1 LIIIDY
7 YIPLSVLKLN
17 YDMIVQRLKRDIST
31 DMELAEKYYS
41 ILSAINN
48 LHLTEREIQLIAFT
62 AIKGNITFANV
73 REEFCKT
80 YKSTSPTINNIVSK
94 LKKIGVFVKENGKVK
109 VNPIISIDFKKD
121 ITLDIRLVHEE
132 ANINVGEG
140 MDNQENGNQPS
151 DIRENN

>member
-1 LIIIDY
+1 MVIQ
-7 YIPLSVLKLN
+7 K
-17 YDMIVQRLKRDIST
+17 LKRDVST
-31 DMELAEKYYS
+31 DMQLAEKYYS

-62 AIKGNITFANV
+62 AIKGNITYANV

-80 YKSTSPTINNIVSK
+80 YNSTSPTINNIVSK
-94 LKKIGVFVKENGKVK
+94 LKKVGVFIKENGKVK

-140 MDNQENGNQPS
+140 VDHKEDGN
-151 DIRENN
+151 